1 MGREPGARCALHG
14 ALTVT
19 NVTATMLKACRATI
33 PAEPVDQLF
42 QGSPIDFQHLSIVFQ
57 HLSIVL
63 PGRFS
68 HLDFPWFF
76 RFLCLMK
83 LYRIVDVTQDVANTI
98 LLLDVQFQK

>member
-1 MGREPGARCALHG
+1 MGREPGARRALHG

-42 QGSPIDFQHLSIVFQ
+42 QGSPIDFQ